1 MYYLVHR
8 HYCEQPEL
16 ELRPSPTDPAGS
28 GEKQMM
34 VVIGCGN
41 LNREDDGVGVVVARR
56 LSAAHGKSSDR
67 FKILDAGTDGMDIMF
82 EARCANKLVI
92 VDACASGSEP
102 GAIFEA
108 PGGELEN
115 ASPPSF
121 MLHDFRWDHALY
133 AGRRIFPQVFPRDV
147 TVFLVE
153 AKSLGYGLDLSR
165 EVDRAANNVV
175 AKIGALISAYVSSA
189 P

>member
-1 MYYLVHR
+1 
-8 HYCEQPEL
+8 
-16 ELRPSPTDPAGS
+16 
-28 GEKQMM
+28 MM

-41 LNREDDGVGVVVARR
+41 LNREDDGLGVVVARR

-67 FKILDAGTDGMDIMF
+67 CKIFDAGTGGMEIMF
-82 EARCANKLVI
+82 EARGADKLVI

-115 ASPPSF
+115 ASPPSYT
-121 MLHDFRWDHALY
+121 LHGFRWDHALY
-133 AGRRIFPQVFPRDV
+133 AGRRIFAEAFPRDV

-153 AKSLGYGLDLSR
+153 AKSLGYGLDLSP
-165 EVDRAANNVV
+165 EADRAANIVV
-175 AKIGALISAYVSSA
+175 ARIGALISAYLSA
-189 P
+189 GP